1 MEIEEENKPKFLKSL
16 EEQKKLDTQPMRKE
30 IKHEYTVFGILLRF
44 CGTISAIICFIAGA
58 NMASIESISGNAV
71 DIIFYNA
78 FGIFVI
84 GLAFF
89 ILPLL
94 FGIAYLIEKK

>member
-1 MEIEEENKPKFLKSL
+1 MEIEEENKPEFLKSL
-16 EEQKKLDTQPMRKE
+16 EEQKKLETQPMRKE
-30 IKHEYTVFGILLRF
+30 IKHEYTAFGILLRF
-44 CGTISAIICFIAGA
+44 CGTISAIICFFAGFSMNSIQSIAGNSVA
-58 NMASIESISGNAV
+58 EA
-71 DIIFYNA
+71 FYNA

-89 ILPLL
+89 IVPLL

>member
-1 MEIEEENKPKFLKSL
+1 LKEGKDVEEPYFKRI
-16 EEQKKLDTQPMRKE
+16 KKWKTQPRYEE

-44 CGTISAIICFIAGA
+44 CGTISAIICFIAGIS
-58 NMASIESISGNAV
+58 MISIESISGNTVAES
-71 DIIFYNA
+71 FYNA
-78 FGIFVI
+78 FGVFVI

-89 ILPLL
+89 IVPLL